1 MNKESEDYLDQLL
14 NSVQE
19 QQPLQGQRPQKSK
32 EHKTETLKDT
42 QQAVNRH
49 NSKSQEEFIQ
59 EFEEEL
65 NGIDE
70 EQLISD
76 FELSLESDLFAGEE
90 EEEEQEQESLP
101 QKTTESEDSFFA
113 GLDAAINTENDGDE
127 SSA

>member
-90 EEEEQEQESLP
+90 EEEEQEGTEGGPAALPTDVKRSLIFLLL
-101 QKTTESEDSFFA
+101 SVA
-113 GLDAAINTENDGDE
+113 L
-127 SSA
+127 